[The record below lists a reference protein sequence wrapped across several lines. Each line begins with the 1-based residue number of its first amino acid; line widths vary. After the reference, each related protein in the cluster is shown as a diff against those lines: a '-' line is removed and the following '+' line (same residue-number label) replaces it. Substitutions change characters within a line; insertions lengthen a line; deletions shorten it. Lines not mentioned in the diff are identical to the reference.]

1 MCLYYFPHE
10 NIKNFSS
17 CSLICP
23 VLSQEYEYYQS
34 KFQLS
39 SNLKN
44 INKPMPILDENF
56 ALDYLYSFATKYS
69 WVQNTCRQEKKL
81 TVPLSHNDS
90 FATLPTHYRNWSR
103 SSIASIN
110 FNKIHKQKDCFK
122 QVPKR
127 QKSHTLVLP
136 KAIYYSE
143 MTKIILFPLSEADNV
158 FRATFKCAPSYTSLK
173 KFFPSY
179 GRANNML
186 DRRMSLREA
195 NGSVVRCKPVIS
207 HGDS

>member
-56 ALDYLYSFATKYS
+56 ALDYLYSYS
-69 WVQNTCRQEKKL
+69 GALHSSDHKEK
-81 TVPLSHNDS
+81 
-90 FATLPTHYRNWSR
+90 
-103 SSIASIN
+103 
-110 FNKIHKQKDCFK
+110 
-122 QVPKR
+122 
-127 QKSHTLVLP
+127 
-136 KAIYYSE
+136 
-143 MTKIILFPLSEADNV
+143 FPQCI
-158 FRATFKCAPSYTSLK
+158 TPS
-173 KFFPSY
+173 P
-179 GRANNML
+179 
-186 DRRMSLREA
+186 
-195 NGSVVRCKPVIS
+195 
-207 HGDS
+207 